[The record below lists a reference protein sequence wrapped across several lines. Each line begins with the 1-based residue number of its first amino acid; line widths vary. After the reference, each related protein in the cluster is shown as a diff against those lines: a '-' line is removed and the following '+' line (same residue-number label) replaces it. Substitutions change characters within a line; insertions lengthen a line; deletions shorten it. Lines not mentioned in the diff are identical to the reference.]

1 MRVNLLAGKHLYV
14 RYDAFMSVLFK
25 HRHLLLAA
33 AVAALFLF
41 ELFSLRL
48 LEPLENRLSDR
59 MIALHAIST
68 EPDRDIVIIDIDE
81 RSLALMSESVGRW
94 PWPRSIHAD
103 LLAGIAQQKPR
114 AIVFDILFSDPDRT
128 RPEDDVYFSEVI
140 RTTDNTYFP
149 MLRLS
154 DADDSQGIP
163 LNKYGSVLG
172 ATAGD
177 GADPQAKAAMV
188 LPLPV
193 MLETER
199 LGTHNALAD
208 ADGVVRRYPMY
219 IDVQGWHIPSLP
231 AVVARNLA
239 RSVQVT
245 GSDIILNWH
254 GRALS
259 YQRVSY
265 ADIYQDLQRK
275 NSQRSS
281 TEFAGKIVII
291 GATANG
297 LHDVRPTPL
306 ASFHTGVEILATA
319 IDNLR
324 HGDALQKVPVSRIAA
339 LGLAIF
345 ALLAWLVT
353 VFRRLHLIGLLLA
366 AASLLLLFASYQ
378 VLSRQLLLP
387 VLTIILFAWAYY
399 IITALME
406 YISERKARER
416 AVAVFGRFLDPRVVQ
431 SLVESG
437 ETRQSLSGKSREISI
452 LFSDIRGF
460 TTLSESR
467 TPEQVVE
474 LLNAYFTSQSAVIF
488 SHTGTLDKYIG
499 DAIMAFWNAPVD
511 QPDHALRAVAA
522 ALEMSEK
529 LEQFKAQ
536 AGELGRDLDIG
547 IGVHSGA
554 AVVGFIGS
562 DNRQDYTAIGDTV
575 NLSSRI
581 EGLTKGVARVLV
593 SAETRDLC
601 EKQAG
606 PDGCPFEFMD
616 RGSFAVKG
624 RAQPVSLYEPR
635 RKS

>member
-1 MRVNLLAGKHLYV
+1 MN
-14 RYDAFMSVLFK
+14 VLFK

-33 AVAALFLF
+33 AVTALFLF
-41 ELFSLRL
+41 ELFGPQL
-48 LEPLENRLSDR
+48 LAPLENRLSDR
-59 MIALHAIST
+59 MIALHAISS

-103 LLAGIAQQKPR
+103 LLAGIAQQKPQ
-114 AIVFDILFSDPDRT
+114 AIVFDILFSDPDRI
-128 RPEDDVYFSEVI
+128 RPQDDAYFAEVI

-149 MLRLS
+149 MLRLN
-154 DADDSQGIP
+154 DADDTQGIP
-163 LNKYGSVLG
+163 LYKYGSVLG
-172 ATAGD
+172 ATASD
-177 GADPQAKAAMV
+177 GADPQAKVAMV
-188 LPLPV
+188 LPLPA
-193 MLETER
+193 MLETGR

-219 IDVQGWHIPSLP
+219 MDVQGWHIPSLP
-231 AVVARNLA
+231 AAVARDLA
-239 RSVQVT
+239 WPVKAAE
-245 GSDIILNWH
+245 SDIILNWH

-275 NSQRSS
+275 NPQRMPN
-281 TEFAGKIVII
+281 EFAGKIVII

-297 LHDVRPTPL
+297 LHDIRPTPL

-319 IDNLR
+319 IDNLK
-324 HGDALQKVPVSRIAA
+324 HGDALQEVPASRIAA
-339 LGLAIF
+339 MGLAVF
-345 ALLAWLVT
+345 ALLAWLLVS
-353 VFRRLHLIGLLLA
+353 VFRRPHLISLLLA
-366 AASLLLLFASYQ
+366 AMSLLLLFVSYQ
-378 VLSRQLLLP
+378 ALGRQLLLP
-387 VLTIILFAWAYY
+387 VLTVILLAWFYY

-437 ETRQSLSGKSREISI
+437 ETTQSLSGKSREISV

-474 LLNAYFTSQSAVIF
+474 LLNAYFTSQSSVIF
-488 SHTGTLDKYIG
+488 HHAGTLDKYIG
-499 DAIMAFWNAPVD
+499 DAIMAFWNAPVN
-511 QPDHALRAVAA
+511 QQDHALRAVAA

-529 LEQFKAQ
+529 LGQFKAQ

-581 EGLTKGVARVLV
+581 EGLTTGVARVLV
-593 SAETRDLC
+593 SAETRELC
-601 EKQAG
+601 EQQAG
-606 PDGCPFEFMD
+606 SDGCPFEFVD

-624 RAQPVSLYEPR
+624 RAQPVSLYKPR
-635 RKS
+635 RKT